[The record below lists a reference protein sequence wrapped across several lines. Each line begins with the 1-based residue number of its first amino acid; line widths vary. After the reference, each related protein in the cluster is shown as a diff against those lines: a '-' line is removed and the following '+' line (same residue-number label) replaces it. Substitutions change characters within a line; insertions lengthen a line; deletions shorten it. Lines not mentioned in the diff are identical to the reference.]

1 MIIEKLLVTGATG
14 YLGKYFTAERLSGNY
29 RNTLIVL
36 DKGRKNLRNDK
47 AEISEA
53 ELTMSEALEDICVV
67 ISN

>member
-1 MIIEKLLVTGATG
+1 MLVALATG
-14 YLGKYFTAERLSGNY
+14 YLGKYVKTELLSGNY